1 MSLQD
6 SAIEAM
12 RTRFSTLHESGLFVM
27 PNAWDAASAKV
38 MATAGASA
46 VATTSS
52 GFAAT
57 LGRVDYEVTA
67 EELLRHSALMCETA
81 GVPVNVDSERCF
93 GADSRGVADFVDEL
107 GATGAAGFSIEDFN
121 PATESIDPIDTAVER
136 VAAAA
141 EAAADHGMTLTA
153 RAERH
158 LYESDADFD
167 DTLTR
172 LRLFAEAGAGCIYA
186 PGLRDPAQIA
196 AVCAL
201 GPPVN
206 VLISPA
212 TPTVNELADLGVRRV
227 STGGAL
233 TRVALGEVRR
243 AIDELIGSGTLN
255 YMKHAIDGQEFDRML
270 GN

>member
-1 MSLQD
+1 MSNPNRESLR
-6 SAIEAM
+6 S
-12 RTRFSTLHESGLFVM
+12 RFRALHETGIFVM
-27 PNAWDAASAKV
+27 PNAWDSASAKV
-38 MATAGASA
+38 MAAAGASA

-57 LGRVDYEVTA
+57 LGRTDYLVTEA
-67 EELLRHSALMCETA
+67 ELLRHSALMAATA
-81 GVPVNVDSERCF
+81 GVPVNVDSERCY
-93 GADSRGVADFVDEL
+93 GTDPQGVADFVNTL
-107 GATGAAGFSIEDFN
+107 AGTGVAGCSIEDFD
-121 PATESIDPIDTAVER
+121 PATGSIDPIEMSVDR

-141 EAAADHGMTLTA
+141 EAAAKHGMVLTA

-158 LYESDADFD
+158 LYEADADFA

-186 PGLRDPAQIA
+186 PGLTDPAQIA
-196 AVCAL
+196 EVCAI

-212 TPTVNELADLGVRRV
+212 TPPVAQLAELGVRRV

-233 TRVALGEVRR
+233 VRAAMGEVRR
-243 AIDELIGSGTLN
+243 AVDELLNDGTLT
-255 YMKHAIDGQEFDRML
+255 YMQRAIDGGEFNELLDS
-270 GN
+270 